1 MNLLLILLVSL
12 LSCAAQLCQ
21 KQAAYLS
28 GKQARKRVLQWI
40 MLSLVLLGAAMLL
53 WLVVLRVVP
62 VSVAYPMLS
71 LNFVLV
77 ALAARLIWRET
88 YSLQQWIGTLV
99 IVAGVALMG
108 SHL

>member
-1 MNLLLILLVSL
+1 MNLLLILLVSI
-12 LSCAAQLCQ
+12 LSCTAQLCQ
-21 KQAAYLS
+21 KQAAHLGTRQDKKPMLLWLGLS
-28 GKQARKRVLQWI
+28 V
-40 MLSLVLLGAAMLL
+40 VLLGVAMLL
-53 WLVVLRVVP
+53 WLAVLSVVP

-88 YSLQQWIGTLV
+88 YSVQQWIGTLV